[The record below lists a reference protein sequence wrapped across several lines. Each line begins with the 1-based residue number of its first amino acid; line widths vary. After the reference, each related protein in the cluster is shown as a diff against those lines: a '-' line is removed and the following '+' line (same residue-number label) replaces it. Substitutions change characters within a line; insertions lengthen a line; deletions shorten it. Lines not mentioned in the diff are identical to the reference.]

1 MFDSTTPAPD
11 LEQPTPS
18 DPEGDEAAVPSA
30 PAGIAV
36 VTECH
41 SCGYESELP
50 GPPPSRCPKCGAS
63 AWTRF
68 ARLTGNPQPT
78 QSPDHRGSGARGP
91 RGSRKRAAFDRP
103 THHVFHHRGHA
114 VA

>member
-1 MFDSTTPAPD
+1 MFDTTTHSPD
-11 LEQPTPS
+11 FEQPAAEPS
-18 DPEGDEAAVPSA
+18 GIDDAPMTTA

-41 SCGYESELP
+41 CCGYEAEP
-50 GPPPSRCPKCGAS
+50 AGPPPRRCPKCGAS

-68 ARLTGNPQPT
+68 ARLTGNPQPAHP
-78 QSPDHRGSGARGP
+78 PDHPGARGP
-91 RGSRKRAAFDRP
+91 RRTYRRAAFDRP
-103 THHVFHHRGHA
+103 THHVLRTHGHA

>member
-1 MFDSTTPAPD
+1 MFETTPSPDFEQSTAAPV
-11 LEQPTPS
+11 TTAPS
-18 DPEGDEAAVPSA
+18 
-30 PAGIAV
+30 GIAV

-41 SCGYESELP
+41 CCGYEHQTL
-50 GPPPSRCPKCGAS
+50 GPPPARCPKCGAS

-68 ARLTGNPQPT
+68 ARLSGNPEPT
-78 QSPDHRGSGARGP
+78 HHGEHPAL
-91 RGSRKRAAFDRP
+91 RAARTSSRRAPYVRP

>member
-1 MFDSTTPAPD
+1 MFETTPAPD
-11 LEQPTPS
+11 FEQPRS
-18 DPEGDEAAVPSA
+18 DPKSDDGALTTPA

-41 SCGYESELP
+41 CCGYEHETP
-50 GPPPSRCPKCGAS
+50 GPPPARCPKCGAS

-68 ARLTGNPQPT
+68 ARLTGNPEPVHAG
-78 QSPDHRGSGARGP
+78 DHRGLHAP
-91 RGSRKRAAFDRP
+91 RSSYRRAPYDRP
-103 THHVFHHRGHA
+103 AHHIFRHRGHA

>member
-1 MFDSTTPAPD
+1 MFYTNPTTDFEQPAPEPRGED
-11 LEQPTPS
+11 DAPMTTT
-18 DPEGDEAAVPSA
+18 A

-41 SCGYESELP
+41 CCGYEAETP
-50 GPPPSRCPKCGAS
+50 DRPPRRCPKCGAS

-68 ARLTGNPQPT
+68 ARLTGNPEPIHT
-78 QSPDHRGSGARGP
+78 PDHRGPRGP
-91 RGSRKRAAFDRP
+91 RSSYRRPPFDRP
-103 THHVFHHRGHA
+103 THHIYRHRGHA